1 MERIAAQS
9 SEVLLARVNR
19 ELERISD
26 TQHRLARRRTL
37 LQQQAT
43 RLRLGASP
51 IEVRLTLRAAALDEE
66 ERNRLAGEWTDEPKT
81 DGNGRYGGSI
91 L

>member
-1 MERIAAQS
+1 MDRIATQS
-9 SEVLLARVNR
+9 SEVLLARVNQ

-26 TQHRLARRRTL
+26 TQHRLARRKVV

-51 IEVRLTLRAAALDEE
+51 IEVRLTLRAAALGEE
-66 ERNRLAGEWTDEPKT
+66 ERNGIAAAWPEDARAEHDEFH
-81 DGNGRYGGSI
+81 G
-91 L
+91 

>member
-1 MERIAAQS
+1 MERLTAQS

-26 TQHRLARRRTL
+26 TQHRLARKRL
-37 LQQQAT
+37 FLQEQAT

-51 IEVRLTLRAAALDEE
+51 IEIRLALRAAVLGEQ
-66 ERNRLAGEWTDEPKT
+66 ERNQLSGADWSDESP
-81 DGNGRYGGSI
+81 S
-91 L
+91 

>member
-1 MERIAAQS
+1 MDRITAQS

-26 TQHRLARRRTL
+26 TQHRLARRKL
-37 LQQQAT
+37 VLQHQAT

-51 IEVRLTLRAAALDEE
+51 IEVRLTLRAAELGEE
-66 ERNRLAGEWTDEPKT
+66 ERNRLAAVWPDDPHGGPFSRAEP
-81 DGNGRYGGSI
+81 D
-91 L
+91 